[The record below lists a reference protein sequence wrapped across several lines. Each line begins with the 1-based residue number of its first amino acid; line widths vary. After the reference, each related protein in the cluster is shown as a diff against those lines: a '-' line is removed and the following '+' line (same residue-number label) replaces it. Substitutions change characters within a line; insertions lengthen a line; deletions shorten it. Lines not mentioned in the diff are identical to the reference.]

1 MTWQIIA
8 AGILSCVL
16 GYLLGSLSFAVIIS
30 KCVYHKDVRE
40 FGSGNAGMTNI
51 LRTFGKK
58 AAAFTLL
65 GDMAKGTAA
74 VLLARALFQLIA
86 QTDSVYGAYLAGIF
100 ALLGHLFP
108 LYFHFKGG
116 KGVAVGAGT
125 IIGTEPW
132 VVLALIIIFLI
143 VVCVTRI
150 VSLSSIVVAA
160 LYPVL
165 TYLYYWLLPTGP
177 IAWLC
182 ALMAAVMGGIVIF
195 MHRQNIKRLLN
206 GTEYKFGQKK
216 AEEKARREAGTK
228 SE

>member
-1 MTWQIIA
+1 MTWQIIF
-8 AGILSCVL
+8 AGLISCIL

-30 KCVYHKDVRE
+30 KYIYHKDVRE
-40 FGSGNAGMTNI
+40 FGSGNAGMTNV

-58 AAAFTLL
+58 AAVFTLL

-108 LYFHFKGG
+108 LYFKFKGG
-116 KGVAVGAGT
+116 KGVAVAAGT
-125 IIGTEPW
+125 IIGIEPW
-132 VVLALIIIFLI
+132 VVLALLIVFLI
-143 VVCVTRI
+143 VVCSSRI
-150 VSLSSIVVAA
+150 VSLSSIVVAV

-165 TYLYYWLLPTGP
+165 TYLYYWLSPGGP
-177 IAWLC
+177 IAWIC
-182 ALMAAVMGGIVIF
+182 ALLAAVMGAIVIF
-195 MHRQNIKRLLN
+195 MHRQNIKRLRE

-216 AEEKARREAGTK
+216 AEKKTDEESGA
-228 SE
+228 